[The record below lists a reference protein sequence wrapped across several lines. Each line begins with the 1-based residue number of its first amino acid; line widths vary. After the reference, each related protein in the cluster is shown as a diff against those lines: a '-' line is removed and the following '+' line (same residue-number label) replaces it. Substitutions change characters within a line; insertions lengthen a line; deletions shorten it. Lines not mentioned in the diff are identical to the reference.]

1 MATDQVVG
9 MGDIPKRKGWVAWR
23 QHGRKEEQ
31 GDEGRRRGLWERA
44 RRAAKVR
51 KKGKREWEALQIA
64 DIYMVQPDG
73 QPRKLSVYH
82 GEERMTS
89 RLSSTP
95 RGSCNH
101 LFLLHSTH
109 LILAKITNK
118 IT

>member
-1 MATDQVVG
+1 M
-9 MGDIPKRKGWVAWR
+9 AWR

-31 GDEGRRRGLWERA
+31 GDEDRRRGLWERA

-82 GEERMTS
+82 EEERMTS
-89 RLSSTP
+89 RLSSTSTWLLQSP
-95 RGSCNH
+95 FSVAQHTSDFSQNH
-101 LFLLHSTH
+101 QQDYIEKT
-109 LILAKITNK
+109 I
-118 IT
+118 